1 MRKGKREHMEEFDKL
16 VQIFERLRAPG
27 GCPWDAEQ
35 DHKSISLCIIEE
47 SYELFEAISHG
58 DKDHMQ
64 EELGDVLLQVIFHS
78 IIARDL
84 GEFCLKDVINGLA
97 DKLISRHPHVFA
109 DVELHSSKEVIR
121 NWEKLKKSEK
131 GKVGRESILD
141 GIPTH
146 LPSILTARKM
156 QSTVSRVGF
165 DWKDARGVMEKIR
178 EEIAELEE
186 AIDSKN
192 TDAMEDEIGDLLF
205 SVVNLARKYKVD
217 PEAALRRTNRKF
229 RKRFEAIE
237 KESRRRGVSLE
248 EMDLMEMDQIW
259 ERSKHTDNEGEKC

>member
-1 MRKGKREHMEEFDKL
+1 MEEFDRL

-35 DHKSISLCIIEE
+35 DHKSISKCIIEE
-47 SYELFEAISHG
+47 SYELFDAIGHE

-84 GEFCLKDVINGLA
+84 GEFSLKDVINGLA
-97 DKLISRHPHVFA
+97 DKLISRHPHVFT
-109 DVELHSSKEVIR
+109 DVQLNSSKEVIR

-131 GKVGRESILD
+131 GKVERESILD
-141 GIPTH
+141 GIPKS
-146 LPSILTARKM
+146 LPSILAARKI

-165 DWKDARGVMEKIR
+165 DWKDADGVMEKIR
-178 EEIAELEE
+178 EEIAELDE
-186 AIDSKN
+186 AIHSKK

-205 SVVNLARKYKVD
+205 SVVNLARKCKVD

-229 RKRFEAIE
+229 RKRFETIE
-237 KESRRRGVSLE
+237 KESKSRGISLE
-248 EMDLMEMDQIW
+248 EMNLQEMDQIW
-259 ERSKHTDNEGEKC
+259 EGSKHTDIEREKF

>member
-1 MRKGKREHMEEFDKL
+1 MEEFDKL

-35 DHKSISLCIIEE
+35 DHKSISQCIVEE
-47 SYELFEAISHG
+47 SYELFDAIINE
-58 DKDHMQ
+58 DRDHMQ

-97 DKLISRHPHVFA
+97 DKLISRHPHVFE
-109 DVELHSSKEVIR
+109 DVQLNSAKEVIR

-141 GIPTH
+141 GIPKS
-146 LPSILTARKM
+146 LPSILAARKI
-156 QSTVSRVGF
+156 QSVVSRVGF
-165 DWKDARGVMEKIR
+165 DWKDACGVMEKIR
-178 EEIAELEE
+178 EEVAELDE
-186 AIDSKN
+186 AVHSGD

-205 SVVNLARKYKVD
+205 SVVNLARKCRVD

-229 RKRFEAIE
+229 RKRFGEIE
-237 KESRRRGVSLE
+237 KESKHQGISLE
-248 EMDLMEMDQIW
+248 EMSLQEMDKIW
-259 ERSKHTDNEGEKC
+259 EGAKHAE

>member
-1 MRKGKREHMEEFDKL
+1 MKGKREHMEEFDRL

-47 SYELFEAISHG
+47 SYELFDAILNE

-97 DKLISRHPHVFA
+97 DKLISRHPHVFSDA
-109 DVELHSSKEVIR
+109 KVNSSKEVIH

-131 GKVGRESILD
+131 GKIARESILD
-141 GIPTH
+141 GIPKS
-146 LPSILTARKM
+146 LPSILAARKI

-165 DWKDARGVMEKIR
+165 DWKNADGVMEKIR
-178 EEIAELEE
+178 EEVAELDE
-186 AIDSKN
+186 ALQSKN
-192 TDAMEDEIGDLLF
+192 TDSMEEEIGDLLF
-205 SVVNLARKYKVD
+205 SVVNLARKCKVD
-217 PEAALRRTNRKF
+217 PEAALQRTNRKF
-229 RKRFEAIE
+229 RKRFETIE
-237 KESRRRGVSLE
+237 KESKRQGISLE
-248 EMDLMEMDQIW
+248 EMSLQEMDRIW
-259 ERSKHTDNEGEKC
+259 EGAKLTDIEGKKC

>member
-1 MRKGKREHMEEFDKL
+1 MEEFDKL

-35 DHKSISLCIIEE
+35 DHKSISKCIIEE
-47 SYELFEAISHG
+47 SYELYDAILNE
-58 DKDHMQ
+58 DKYHMR

-109 DVELHSSKEVIR
+109 DVQLDSSKEVVH
-121 NWEKLKKSEK
+121 NWEKLKKGEK
-131 GKVGRESILD
+131 GKVERKSILD
-141 GIPTH
+141 GIPRS
-146 LPSILTARKM
+146 LPSILAARKI

-165 DWKDARGVMEKIR
+165 DWKDAQGVMGKIG
-178 EEIAELEE
+178 EEIAELDQ
-186 AIDSKN
+186 AIHSKN
-192 TDAMEDEIGDLLF
+192 ADAMEDEIGDLLF
-205 SVVNLARKYKVD
+205 SVVNLARKCKVD

-229 RKRFEAIE
+229 RKRFTAIE
-237 KESRRRGVSLE
+237 KESKRLGISLE
-248 EMDLMEMDQIW
+248 EMNLQEMDQIW
-259 ERSKHTDNEGEKC
+259 EGSKHTDIEHEKC

>member
-1 MRKGKREHMEEFDKL
+1 MKGKREHMEEFDRL

-35 DHKSISLCIIEE
+35 DHKSISQCIIEE
-47 SYELFEAISHG
+47 SYELFDAILNE

-78 IIARDL
+78 IIARDF
-84 GEFCLKDVINGLA
+84 GEFCLRDVINGLA

-109 DVELHSSKEVIR
+109 DVALNSSKEVIR

-131 GKVGRESILD
+131 GKVARESILD
-141 GIPTH
+141 GIPKS
-146 LPSILTARKM
+146 LPSILAARKI

-165 DWKDARGVMEKIR
+165 DWKDALGVMEKVR
-178 EEIAELEE
+178 EEIEELDE
-186 AIDSKN
+186 AIHSKN

-205 SVVNLARKYKVD
+205 SVVNLARKCKVD

-229 RKRFEAIE
+229 RKRFKTIE
-237 KESRRRGVSLE
+237 KESKSRGLSLE
-248 EMDLMEMDQIW
+248 EMNLQEMDQIW
-259 ERSKHTDNEGEKC
+259 EGSKNTDSEREKC